1 MNQNEYIPLPY
12 EYYGD
17 NVRWFIATV
26 IDASPPLGFEGRV
39 KIRIH
44 GLHSH
49 ETYLLPQQDLPWAQC
64 VLPTTEGGISGIG
77 KSPKLQ
83 SNSLVFGM
91 FMDGKHSQTPII
103 LGSLPHIELPTLTQT
118 KQDQEDIGDDSKP
131 ENLFSTLVNFIKPR
145 DIGIDNSNDRKIITE
160 KVRTQRLK
168 TAVRFFLNLGYTEKQ
183 SITLTAGLFITSK
196 LVTNTEGERKGIG
209 GFTSSRFV
217 DLVNFSP
224 SFKNFDTQLEF
235 VAYELRGKKANANIL
250 LLQSDNIEGKDNL
263 AEIVTKY
270 YLENTQSGFKD
281 EVEGKAIEILES
293 IGE

>member
-1 MNQNEYIPLPY
+1 MIELKPLSH

-17 NVRWFIATV
+17 NIRWFIATV

-39 KIRIH
+39 KIRVH

-77 KSPKLQ
+77 KSPKIQ
-83 SNSLVFGM
+83 PNSLVFGM
-91 FMDGKHSQTPII
+91 FMDGRHSQTPII
-103 LGSLPHIELPTLTQT
+103 LGSLPHIELPTITQT
-118 KQDQEDIGDDSKP
+118 KQTQEDIGDDSKP
-131 ENLFSTLVNFIKPR
+131 ENLFSSGVKLKKPK
-145 DIGIDNSNDRKIITE
+145 DIGIDNDNNRKIISE
-160 KVRTQRLK
+160 KVRSQRLK

-196 LVTNTEGERKGIG
+196 LVTNTEGDKKGIG
-209 GFTSSRFV
+209 GFTGSRFV

-224 SFKNFDTQLEF
+224 AFNKFDKQLEF

-250 LLQSDNIEGKDNL
+250 LLQSDNIEGINNL
-263 AEIVTKY
+263 ADIVTKF
-270 YLENTQSGFKD
+270 YLENTQKGVAG
-281 EVEGKAIEILES
+281 EVEQKALEILES
-293 IGE
+293 IGG

>member
-1 MNQNEYIPLPY
+1 MIELKPLSH

-39 KIRIH
+39 KIRVH

-77 KSPKLQ
+77 KSPKIQ
-83 SNSLVFGM
+83 PNSLVFGM
-91 FMDGKHSQTPII
+91 FMDGRHSQTPII
-103 LGSLPHIELPTLTQT
+103 LGSLPHIELPTITQT
-118 KQDQEDIGDDSKP
+118 KQTQEDIGDDSKP
-131 ENLFSTLVNFIKPR
+131 ENLFSSGVKLKKPK
-145 DIGIDNSNDRKIITE
+145 DIGIDNDNNRKIISE
-160 KVRTQRLK
+160 KVRSQRLK

-196 LVTNTEGERKGIG
+196 LVTNTEGDKKGIG
-209 GFTSSRFV
+209 GFTGSRFV

-224 SFKNFDTQLEF
+224 AFNKFDKQLEF

-250 LLQSDNIEGKDNL
+250 LLQSDNIEGINNL
-263 AEIVTKY
+263 ADIVTKF
-270 YLENTQSGFKD
+270 YLENTQKGVAG
-281 EVEGKAIEILES
+281 EVEQKALEILES
-293 IGE
+293 IGG

>member
-1 MNQNEYIPLPY
+1 MIELKPLSH

-17 NVRWFIATV
+17 NIRWFIATV

-39 KIRIH
+39 KIRVH

-77 KSPKLQ
+77 KSPKIQ
-83 SNSLVFGM
+83 PNSLVFGM
-91 FMDGKHSQTPII
+91 FMDGRHSQTPII
-103 LGSLPHIELPTLTQT
+103 LGSLPHIELPTITQT
-118 KQDQEDIGDDSKP
+118 KQTQEDIGDDSKP
-131 ENLFSTLVNFIKPR
+131 ENLFSSGVKLKKPK
-145 DIGIDNSNDRKIITE
+145 DIGIDNDNNRKIISE
-160 KVRTQRLK
+160 KVRSQRLK

-196 LVTNTEGERKGIG
+196 LVTNTEGDKKGIG
-209 GFTSSRFV
+209 GFKGSRFV

-224 SFKNFDTQLEF
+224 AFNKFDKQLEF

-250 LLQSDNIEGKDNL
+250 LLQSDNIEGINNL
-263 AEIVTKY
+263 ADIVTKF
-270 YLENTQSGFKD
+270 YLENTQKGVAG
-281 EVEGKAIEILES
+281 EVEQKALEILES
-293 IGE
+293 IGG